1 MDGSLISNAALAP
14 DHCQPFG
21 QLFMTKTKV
30 GHFMLDR
37 IKEAGVDLT
46 FGIPGDYVLPVYA
59 AQERCGLKTVVMTH
73 EPSVG
78 FAADAYARLKGL
90 GVALVTY
97 GAGGLN
103 MVNSV
108 ALAYAEESPLLV
120 ISGSPDTKFRSQ
132 KAELHHCVKSF
143 ESQLKVMAEVTESHA
158 LITNPKTACEEIDRV
173 ISTTRKRSRPGY
185 LELPRDILNIEVET
199 PSRIP
204 GAVGGEPRGLSE
216 AIAEIEARIKAAKQP
231 VILAGAQIHRFKT
244 IDKVIGLVNNLNI
257 PVVTSILGKTAF
269 PESHPNFIGSYFG
282 KFGDPRVRE
291 YVESCDLILCLGAV
305 LTEMETG
312 GYSASLPQEKLIL
325 VNSHELTIGQH
336 SYPYIDFTMLLEK
349 MVSSTTSGALK
360 DKKFAV
366 PSIPTEKFDLE
377 PNQKALSVGSMM
389 DMLNSMLDERYRVV
403 TDLGDCLYAG
413 MGLNT
418 DQFIAPGNYSSMGF
432 GVPAGIGAQLADP
445 KRRSLILAGDGGF
458 QMTGNELST
467 AARLGINPIVVL
479 FDNASYAMMRFIDQK
494 KDYYQLNRW
503 DYVGV
508 AKALGA
514 TGIKVTSK
522 HEFQEAL
529 KTAESCSGPIL
540 LDCII
545 SETDISPTLK
555 RLTDHFGQ
563 KLRATA
569 T

>member
-1 MDGSLISNAALAP
+1 MA
-14 DHCQPFG
+14 
-21 QLFMTKTKV
+21 KTKI
-30 GHFMLDR
+30 GQFMLDR
-37 IKEAGVDLT
+37 IREAGVDIT

-59 AQERCGLKTVVMTH
+59 AQERAGLKTVVMTH
-73 EPSVG
+73 EPAVG
-78 FAADAYARLKGL
+78 FAADAYGRLRGL

-103 MVNSV
+103 MINSV
-108 ALAYAEESPLLV
+108 ALAYAEDSPLLI
-120 ISGSPDTKFRSQ
+120 ISGSPDTKFRTQ

-143 ESQLKVMAEVTESHA
+143 ESQLKVMAEVTESQA
-158 LITNPKTACEEIDRV
+158 LITNPKTAQEEIDRV
-173 ISTTRKRSRPGY
+173 ITTTQKRSRPGY
-185 LELPRDILNIEVET
+185 LELPRDIINVEIEPTTRV
-199 PSRIP
+199 PSS
-204 GAVGGEPRGLSE
+204 VGGEPRGLSE
-216 AIAEIEARIKAAKQP
+216 ALAEIEERLGSARQP
-231 VILAGAQIHRFKT
+231 VLMAGVQIHRFKA
-244 IDKVIGLVNNLNI
+244 IDKVVELVDNLNL

-282 KFGDPRVRE
+282 KFGEPAVRE
-291 YVESCDLILCLGAV
+291 FVESCDLILCLGAV

-312 GYSASLPQEKLIL
+312 GYSASLPQEKLVL

-336 SYPYIDFTMLLEK
+336 SYPHVDFTMLIGRLLE
-349 MVSSTTSGALK
+349 STKRGALK
-360 DKKFAV
+360 GKKFTV
-366 PSIPTEKFDLE
+366 PSISAAPFDLE
-377 PNQKALSVGSMM
+377 PSQKTLNVGAMM
-389 DMLNSMLDERYRVV
+389 DSLNKMLDDRFRVV

-413 MGLNT
+413 MGLKT

-445 KRRSLILAGDGGF
+445 KRRSLILVGDGGF
-458 QMTGNELST
+458 QMTGNELTT
-467 AARLGINPIVVL
+467 AVRLGINPIVVL

-494 KDYYQLNRW
+494 KDYYDLSRW
-503 DYVGV
+503 DYSGM

-514 TGIKVTSK
+514 AGVKATTKQ
-522 HEFQEAL
+522 EFEEAL
-529 KTAESCSGPIL
+529 KTARSAKGPTLI
-540 LDCII
+540 DCII